1 MAERTVELRYFPIG
15 VDSLLDNLQASFDV
29 YTLVEVAPE
38 TACTE
43 DFVVYAKAPYRWTS
57 RELNDLMKYGVH
69 ELYVENS
76 QRNLFL
82 RYQEMKNVRK
92 PEIDES
98 LAPAFR
104 LQQIQDVSG
113 HLLQAAMLSAMNPT
127 LFSYMSSVAAC
138 LVRCLKEDPSIV
150 TRIQT
155 LGEHS
160 LYTYIHS
167 AGVSVLM
174 PAVALQLG
182 ETDELA
188 LAEFAMSGLLHDV
201 GKKRVALSILDKT
214 GPLRPEEWDIMR
226 SHPSFG
232 IEELA
237 NCGASSLVLDV
248 VGNHHE
254 KLDGSGY
261 PNGLSGSQIPEW
273 VQIATVADIF
283 SALTTSRCYHF
294 KRSRYQALMFM
305 KHELAGKIS
314 KDAFNALVR
323 SLVVESEE

>member
-1 MAERTVELRYFPIG
+1 MSGSVETRQYFSIG
-15 VDSLLDNLQASFDV
+15 VDSLLDNLQATFDV
-29 YTLVEVAPE
+29 YTLVEVPPE
-38 TACTE
+38 NAQNE
-43 DFVVYAKAPYRWTS
+43 DFIVYAKAPYRWTS
-57 RELNDLMKYGVH
+57 RELNDLMKVGVR
-69 ELYVENS
+69 ELYVEES
-76 QRNLFL
+76 QRNLFV

-92 PEIDES
+92 PDIDES

-104 LQQIQDVSG
+104 VRQIQDVSA
-113 HLLQAAMLSAMNPT
+113 HLLQAAMMNAMNPT
-127 LFSYMSSVAAC
+127 IFEYMSSVADS
-138 LVRCLKEDPSIV
+138 LVRCLKDDPRIV
-150 TRIQT
+150 NRIQT

-160 LYTYIHS
+160 IYTYIHS

-174 PAVALQLG
+174 PAIALQLG
-182 ETDELA
+182 ETEDSVLA
-188 LAEFAMSGLLHDV
+188 QFAMAGLLHDV

-214 GPLRPEEWDIMR
+214 GPLRPEEWETMR

-232 IEELA
+232 VDELA
-237 NCGASSLVLDV
+237 NCGATSLILDV
-248 VGNHHE
+248 VGSHHE

-261 PNGLSGSQIPEW
+261 PHGRTASQIPEW

-294 KRSRYQALMFM
+294 KRTRYEALMFM

-323 SLVVESEE
+323 SLVVESE